1 MLPSGNDAALTL
13 ATAFGKFLHFS
24 TLTEKRKQVP
34 KDGDNSLKNTLL
46 KHLSLPLK
54 RYNEACTKLDN
65 KLFIM
70 AFVAEMN
77 KYSKYMKIDDTTLFK
92 NPHGLSD
99 KNNHSTPADV
109 CKLTSFALKSEL
121 FREIISKRFYECT
134 VVS

>member
-13 ATAFGKFLHFS
+13 ATQFGKFLHFA
-24 TLTEKRKQVP
+24 TLTEKRKHVP
-34 KDGDNSLKNTLL
+34 KDGNEDIKNTLIR
-46 KHLSLPLK
+46 HLSLPIR
-54 RYNEACTKLDN
+54 RYTDACLKLDN

-77 KYSKYMKIDDTTLFK
+77 KYSKFMKLDENTLFT

-99 KNNHSTPADV
+99 KQNHSTPADI
-109 CKLTSFALKSEL
+109 CKITSFAMRSDL
-121 FREIISKRFYECT
+121 FREIVSKKFYECT